1 MIQLNSDR
9 EIILARIRTELLTYQ
24 ARLQEARA
32 AIHVLPA
39 AAELLAQL
47 IFSLPGLHETAG
59 TEVQKADDDLNRRFE
74 ELHETVRD
82 VHAMLDLIEPLQEAA
97 MMIGEDLDIVSYIEN
112 PYSSSET
119 PTSFAMERHVLH

>member
-32 AIHVLPA
+32 VIQVLPA
-39 AAELLAQL
+39 AAELLAQM

-59 TEVQKADDDLNRRFE
+59 KEVQKADDDLNRWFE
-74 ELHETVRD
+74 ELHETELH
-82 VHAMLDLIEPLQEAA
+82 VHAILDIIEPLQGVA
-97 MMIGEDLDIVSYIEN
+97 MEMGEDLDVVSYIETQ
-112 PYSSSET
+112 YSSSET
-119 PTSFAMERHVLH
+119 PTSFAMERHALH